1 MNKSEIDVYL
11 SLSENSL
18 NTSAFKKS
26 DNSIIYF
33 DNENI
38 NIKFFDEHTN
48 LEILK
53 KSIEGKIKN
62 IEKKINLFV
71 TNIFLIVGTS
81 ESISID
87 ISLKRKLDNK
97 KIQEKI
103 SNTLFKMQNY
113 RFLKLIQTN
122 ILSI

>member
-11 SLSENSL
+11 SLSEYNL
-18 NTSAFKKS
+18 NTSVFKKS

-81 ESISID
+81 ESISIGFTE
-87 ISLKRKLDNK
+87 LY
-97 KIQEKI
+97 
-103 SNTLFKMQNY
+103 LFK
-113 RFLKLIQTN
+113 LGIGTGAA
-122 ILSI
+122 